1 MENVDNFILCFQTW
15 FSLPNT
21 RTLLGLTGSLH
32 SRRKLTFF
40 IQSPF
45 LSRPLRCRQ
54 SHYSRTLVTAEW
66 KPEGL
71 MRTIVEEKWKE
82 VEELE
87 NSLAARK
94 DGPLSLR
101 LQYFAEQHH
110 PQLVKK
116 LKSNRGKLKVV
127 GDVKRTTYGT
137 KPRQK
142 LDIADIINPRK
153 TAQTWVE
160 NGVDAISVSVD
171 YLVYSG
177 TFFDLKEIVE
187 LVKTLD
193 SDCSIPIICKD
204 LVVHPLQ
211 VAAAKE
217 AGADAVLLIAAACLS
232 DLPELLNAATI
243 VGLDAIV
250 ECHKDWECEYAM
262 EHGATILLLSNR
274 NRVDGEIYMGTA
286 ERLKGI
292 VPNFVATIA
301 GGGIET
307 KEEAFSIQDAGFD
320 AVIIG
325 RSLFR
330 PSGMQLVH
338 SIQQRIIKEYLPGF
352 F

>member
-1 MENVDNFILCFQTW
+1 MSFVYCLVDCTCVI
-15 FSLPNT
+15 LPNT
-21 RTLLGLTGSLH
+21 RSFRALTDSLRVHRKRKFFFQSVFLPYQLFFKHSSH
-32 SRRKLTFF
+32 SR
-40 IQSPF
+40 IS
-45 LSRPLRCRQ
+45 
-54 SHYSRTLVTAEW
+54 VTAEW

-71 MRTIVEEKWKE
+71 MQNVVEEKWKE
-82 VEELE
+82 VDELQ

-110 PQLVKK
+110 PHLVKT
-116 LKSNRGKLKVV
+116 LKSHRGKLKVV
-127 GDVKRTTYGT
+127 GDMKRTTYGT

-142 LDIADIINPRK
+142 LEIADIINPRK
-153 TAQTWVE
+153 TAQTMVE
-160 NGVDAISVSVD
+160 SGVDAISVAVD
-171 YLVYSG
+171 YSVYSG
-177 TFFDLKEIVE
+177 TFFDLKETVE
-187 LVKTLD
+187 FVKSVD
-193 SDCSIPIICKD
+193 CECSIPVICKD

-211 VAAAKE
+211 IAAAKE

-232 DLPELLNAATI
+232 DLPELLNAATV

-250 ECHKDWECEYAM
+250 ECHKEWECEYAM
-262 EHGATILLLSNR
+262 EYGATILLLSNR
-274 NRVDGEIYMGTA
+274 SRVDGEIYMGTA
-286 ERLKGI
+286 ERLRGMI
-292 VPNFVATIA
+292 PNFIATIA

-338 SIQQRIIKEYLPGF
+338 SIQQRIIEESLPGF